1 MEVGTDEFGKM
12 YQMYF
17 DDVLRA
23 VYHRISDRQT
33 AEDITQDTFVAAF
46 KLGEGFLAH
55 PKPKLWLLRTAR
67 NKLREQ
73 YRRARRWGMEPLEE
87 CLELAAQDCRYGEVE
102 LDLAAVATL
111 SEEEWKMVKA
121 YHVFGTTIA
130 GIARSESVTEN
141 NMRVRLFRSR
151 KKLKDQISR

>member
-46 KLGEGFLAH
+46 KLGGIPGASEAQTVAAAH
-55 PKPKLWLLRTAR
+55 GP
-67 NKLREQ
+67 Q
-73 YRRARRWGMEPLEE
+73 
-87 CLELAAQDCRYGEVE
+87 
-102 LDLAAVATL
+102 
-111 SEEEWKMVKA
+111 
-121 YHVFGTTIA
+121 
-130 GIARSESVTEN
+130 
-141 NMRVRLFRSR
+141 
-151 KKLKDQISR
+151 

>member
-102 LDLAAVATL
+102 LDLEVRMKDGDTGFVNTLGDMEGVRSAVL
-111 SEEEWKMVKA
+111 VSYNGDYM
-121 YHVFGTTIA
+121 G
-130 GIARSESVTEN
+130 
-141 NMRVRLFRSR
+141 
-151 KKLKDQISR
+151 